1 MPVPLD
7 GNMKME
13 KFAISKYTPL
23 LNNKKIDYIH
33 NFCLVVHS
41 LETITKDFL
50 LHHIKKKDI
59 VNNKNS

>member
-1 MPVPLD
+1 
-7 GNMKME
+7 ME

-41 LETITKDFL
+41 LEPFL
-50 LHHIKKKDI
+50 YTYNKGFLTPSHKKKI
-59 VNNKNS
+59 L

>member
-41 LETITKDFL
+41 LEPFL
-50 LHHIKKKDI
+50 YTYNKGFLTPSHKKKI
-59 VNNKNS
+59 L